1 MNRTRVAILG
11 FALVAAF
18 VLAFLVRGL
27 ATPKAPPPVA
37 IAAPPPPPEKP
48 MAQVL
53 VAKRNLPVG
62 TRLVQE
68 DLGWQAWPMDALN
81 STFITDGSA
90 PTAGNQPKTIKAA
103 VEETAA
109 RAAKATKDMIAPTNA
124 MMAFV
129 GAIVKESIAIG
140 EPLTAA
146 KVIRAGESN
155 YMAVVIAPGMRAMS
169 IPITAET
176 SVGGFILPGD
186 RVDVM
191 QSRPGPDGKTY
202 TTQTLMHNVRVLA
215 IDQKSLADKGA
226 TAMVG
231 AVAVLEIPAEDVDII
246 SRGKMQGEMQLA
258 LRAYTDI
265 GGGPGPGGIGR
276 KEILPPPPQTLTV
289 YRAGQASEVVV
300 R

>member
-155 YMAVVIAPGMRAMS
+155 
-169 IPITAET
+169 
-176 SVGGFILPGD
+176 
-186 RVDVM
+186 
-191 QSRPGPDGKTY
+191 
-202 TTQTLMHNVRVLA
+202 
-215 IDQKSLADKGA
+215 
-226 TAMVG
+226 
-231 AVAVLEIPAEDVDII
+231 
-246 SRGKMQGEMQLA
+246 
-258 LRAYTDI
+258 
-265 GGGPGPGGIGR
+265 
-276 KEILPPPPQTLTV
+276 
-289 YRAGQASEVVV
+289 
-300 R
+300 

>member
-1 MNRTRVAILG
+1 MNRARLAILG
-11 FALVAAF
+11 LALVAA
-18 VLAFLVRGL
+18 VVMAFLVRGL
-27 ATPKAPPPVA
+27 ATPKTPPPVA
-37 IAAPPPPPEKP
+37 VAAPPPPEKP

-62 TRLVQE
+62 TRLTQE
-68 DLGWQAWPMDALN
+68 DLGWQPWPLEALN
-81 STFITDGSA
+81 STLITDGSA
-90 PTAGNQPKTIKAA
+90 PTSGDKPESIKAA

-109 RAAKATKDMIAPTNA
+109 KAAKATKDLIAPQNA
-124 MMAFV
+124 MLAFV
-129 GAIVKESIAIG
+129 GAIVKDSIAIG
-140 EPLTAA
+140 EPLTAT
-146 KVIRAGESN
+146 KVIRAGDSN
-155 YMAVVIAPGMRAMS
+155 YMAVVVAPGMRAIS
-169 IPITAET
+169 IPISAET

-186 RVDVM
+186 RVDVI
-191 QSRPGPDGKTY
+191 QSRAGPDGKSY
-202 TTQTLMHNVRVLA
+202 ETQTLMRNVRILA

-265 GGGPGPGGIGR
+265 GGGPSPGAR
-276 KEILPPPPQTLTV
+276 KSLLPPPPQTLTV
-289 YRAGQASEVVV
+289 YRGGQASEVVV

>member
-1 MNRTRVAILG
+1 MNRARLAILG
-11 FALVAAF
+11 LALVAA
-18 VLAFLVRGL
+18 VVMAFLVRGL
-27 ATPKAPPPVA
+27 ATPKTPPPVA
-37 IAAPPPPPEKP
+37 VAAPPPPEKP

-62 TRLVQE
+62 TRLTQE
-68 DLGWQAWPMDALN
+68 DLGWQPWPLEALN
-81 STFITDGSA
+81 STLITDGSA
-90 PTAGNQPKTIKAA
+90 PTNGDKPDSIKAA

-109 RAAKATKDMIAPTNA
+109 KAAKATKDLIAPQNA
-124 MMAFV
+124 MLAFV
-129 GAIVKESIAIG
+129 GAIVKDSIAIG
-140 EPLTAA
+140 EPLTAR
-146 KVIRAGESN
+146 KVIRAADSN
-155 YMAVVIAPGMRAMS
+155 YMAVVVAPGMRAIS
-169 IPITAET
+169 IPISAET

-186 RVDVM
+186 RVDVI
-191 QSRPGPDGKTY
+191 QSRAGPDGKSY
-202 TTQTLMHNVRVLA
+202 ETQTLMRNVRILA

-265 GGGPGPGGIGR
+265 GGGPSPGAR
-276 KEILPPPPQTLTV
+276 KSLLPPPPQTLTV
-289 YRAGQASEVVV
+289 YRGGQASEVVV

>member
-1 MNRTRVAILG
+1 MNRARIVVLVLG
-11 FALVAAF
+11 LIAALVMA
-18 VLAFLVRGL
+18 VIVRGL
-27 ATPKAPPPVA
+27 ATPKAVPVA
-37 IAAPPPPPEKP
+37 AAPPPPPPEKP

-68 DLGWQAWPMDALN
+68 DLGWQPWPMDALN

-90 PTAGNQPKTIKAA
+90 PTQGAAAKTLKD
-103 VEETAA
+103 VVTETAA
-109 RAAKATKDMIAPTNA
+109 KAAKTTKDIIAPQNA
-124 MMAFV
+124 MLAFV
-129 GAIVKESIAIG
+129 GAIVRESINIG
-140 EPLTAA
+140 EPVTAA
-146 KVIRAGESN
+146 KVIRAGDSN

-186 RVDVM
+186 RVDVL
-191 QSRPGPDGKTY
+191 QSRAGPDGKTY
-202 TTQTLMHNVRVLA
+202 ETQTLMHNVRVLA

-226 TAMVG
+226 MAMVG
-231 AVAVLEIPAEDVDII
+231 AVAVLEIPAADVDII

-265 GGGPGPGGIGR
+265 GGGPGPGGTGR
-276 KEILPPPPQTLTV
+276 KPVPPPPPQTLTV
-289 YRAGQASEVVV
+289 YRAGQEAEVVV

>member
-1 MNRTRVAILG
+1 MNRARLAILG
-11 FALVAAF
+11 LALVAA
-18 VLAFLVRGL
+18 VVMALLVRGL
-27 ATPKAPPPVA
+27 ATPKTPAPVA
-37 IAAPPPPPEKP
+37 IAAPPPPEKP

-62 TRLVQE
+62 TRLTQE
-68 DLGWQAWPMDALN
+68 DLGWQPWPLEALN
-81 STFITDGSA
+81 ATLITDGSA
-90 PTAGNQPKTIKAA
+90 PTDGDKPKTIKAA

-109 RAAKATKDMIAPTNA
+109 MAAKATKDLIAPQNA
-124 MMAFV
+124 MLAFV
-129 GAIVKESIAIG
+129 GAIVKDSIAIG

-146 KVIRAGESN
+146 KVIRAGDSN
-155 YMAVVIAPGMRAMS
+155 YMAVVVAPGMRAIS
-169 IPITAET
+169 IPISAET

-186 RVDVM
+186 RVDVI
-191 QSRPGPDGKTY
+191 QSRAGPDGKSY
-202 TTQTLMHNVRVLA
+202 ETQTLMRNVRILA

-265 GGGPGPGGIGR
+265 GGGPSPGAR
-276 KEILPPPPQTLTV
+276 KSLLPPPPQTLTV
-289 YRAGQASEVVV
+289 YRGGQASEVVV

>member
-1 MNRTRVAILG
+1 MNRARLAILG
-11 FALVAAF
+11 LALVAA
-18 VLAFLVRGL
+18 VVMAFLVRGL
-27 ATPKAPPPVA
+27 ATPKTPPPVA
-37 IAAPPPPPEKP
+37 VAAPPPPEKP

-62 TRLVQE
+62 TRLTQE
-68 DLGWQAWPMDALN
+68 DLGWQPWPLEALN
-81 STFITDGSA
+81 STLITDGSA
-90 PTAGNQPKTIKAA
+90 PTNGDKPDSIKAA

-109 RAAKATKDMIAPTNA
+109 KAAKATKDLIAPQNA
-124 MMAFV
+124 MLAFV
-129 GAIVKESIAIG
+129 GAIVKDSIAIG
-140 EPLTAA
+140 EPLTAT
-146 KVIRAGESN
+146 KVIRAGDSN
-155 YMAVVIAPGMRAMS
+155 YMAVVVAPGMRAIS
-169 IPITAET
+169 IPISAET

-186 RVDVM
+186 RVDVI
-191 QSRPGPDGKTY
+191 QSRAGPDGKSY
-202 TTQTLMHNVRVLA
+202 ETQTLMRNVRILA

-265 GGGPGPGGIGR
+265 GGGPSPGAR
-276 KEILPPPPQTLTV
+276 KSLLPPPPQTLTV
-289 YRAGQASEVVV
+289 YRGGQASEVVV

>member
-1 MNRTRVAILG
+1 MNRARLAILG
-11 FALVAAF
+11 LALVAA
-18 VLAFLVRGL
+18 VVMALLVRGL
-27 ATPKAPPPVA
+27 ATPKAPAPVA
-37 IAAPPPPPEKP
+37 IAAPPPPEKP

-62 TRLVQE
+62 TRLTQE
-68 DLGWQAWPMDALN
+68 DLGWQPWPLEALN
-81 STFITDGSA
+81 PTLITDGSA
-90 PTAGNQPKTIKAA
+90 PTDGDKPKTIKAA

-109 RAAKATKDMIAPTNA
+109 MAAKATKDLIAPQNA
-124 MMAFV
+124 MLAFV
-129 GAIVKESIAIG
+129 GAIVKDSIAIG

-146 KVIRAGESN
+146 KVIRAGDSN
-155 YMAVVIAPGMRAMS
+155 YMAVVVAPGMRAIS
-169 IPITAET
+169 IPISAET

-186 RVDVM
+186 RVDVI
-191 QSRPGPDGKTY
+191 QSRAGPDGKSY
-202 TTQTLMHNVRVLA
+202 ETQTLMRNVRILA

-258 LRAYTDI
+258 LRSYTDI
-265 GGGPGPGGIGR
+265 GGGPSPGAR
-276 KEILPPPPQTLTV
+276 KSILPPPPQTLTV
-289 YRAGQASEVVV
+289 YRGGQASEVVV